1 MRRDHAEGGSQLTPG
16 VNFVM
21 TDPVPAITEAAA
33 TGEIA
38 EIFADIRGV
47 LGVEVVN
54 LIWRHLATIPRALPW
69 AWGILRPLYIDGTIA
84 AEAAALRGD
93 LDLPWLPPFPPEVLA
108 AVGLLDSDIS
118 KIRNVLA
125 AYDRTNAMALIALSA
140 LLLRLDDEP
149 PSRDAASSRSEESRE
164 PPPAIPLP
172 SLLDMADLAP
182 ATAELVLTLNRL
194 GTRRGEPILA
204 SMYRHL
210 AHWPAYLAL
219 AWAMIA
225 PLDADG
231 WLEQAIADAVAKA
244 RVRAARVATRL
255 YAPPAE
261 SLAPNIRATI
271 RSALEPFT
279 GDTIAKMVVICGALC
294 ASSDPVHR

>member
-1 MRRDHAEGGSQLTPG
+1 
-16 VNFVM
+16 
-21 TDPVPAITEAAA
+21 
-33 TGEIA
+33 
-38 EIFADIRGV
+38 
-47 LGVEVVN
+47 
-54 LIWRHLATIPRALPW
+54 
-69 AWGILRPLYIDGTIA
+69 
-84 AEAAALRGD
+84 
-93 LDLPWLPPFPPEVLA
+93 
-108 AVGLLDSDIS
+108 VGLLDSDIG

-149 PSRDAASSRSEESRE
+149 PSPDAPSSRSEVSHE

-182 ATAELVLTLNRL
+182 TTAELVLTLNRL
-194 GTRRGEPILA
+194 GTPRGDPIIA

-225 PLDADG
+225 PLNADG
-231 WLEQAIADAVAKA
+231 SLDQAIADAVAKA

-255 YAPPAE
+255 YAPPAD
-261 SLAPNIRATI
+261 SLALNIGATI
-271 RSALEPFT
+271 RSAIEPFT
-279 GDTIAKMVVICGALC
+279 GDTIAKMVVICGALS
-294 ASSDPVHR
+294 ASSDPAHR